1 MTMNLW
7 LIVVMNVWQDQE
19 EKNDNELCAH
29 YNCVQQ
35 HQHKIRMTT
44 TNAQFII
51 IVFNNMNTRPR
62 GGKQ

>member
-29 YNCVQQ
+29 YNCV
-35 HQHKIRMTT
+35 
-44 TNAQFII
+44 
-51 IVFNNMNTRPR
+51 
-62 GGKQ
+62 